1 MFTGW
6 QVMSLVVDNS
16 DGRAISPADKE
27 ATQHGHVAFIH
38 DFMEKDSCDNVHR
51 L

>member
-16 DGRAISPADKE
+16 DGRAILPADKE
-27 ATQHGHVAFIH
+27 ATQHGHMAFIH
-38 DFMEKDSCDNVHR
+38 DFMQKDSCDNVHR